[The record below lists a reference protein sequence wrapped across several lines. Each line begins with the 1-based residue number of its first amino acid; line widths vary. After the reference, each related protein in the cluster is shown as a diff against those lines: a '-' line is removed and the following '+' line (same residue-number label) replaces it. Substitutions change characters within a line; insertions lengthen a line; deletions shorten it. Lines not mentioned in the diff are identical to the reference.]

1 MTLGTCDSCDPGQVT
16 EYLCLCSLTYKYGIL
31 ILPHMTVV
39 RMQKII
45 INAPKHLV
53 PDNFLSVIIVITYI
67 NLYPNLTWEERGAQ
81 KG

>member
-1 MTLGTCDSCDPGQVT
+1 
-16 EYLCLCSLTYKYGIL
+16 
-31 ILPHMTVV
+31 MTVV

-67 NLYPNLTWEERGAQ
+67 NLYPNLTWEKGGQ

>member
-1 MTLGTCDSCDPGQVT
+1 
-16 EYLCLCSLTYKYGIL
+16 
-31 ILPHMTVV
+31 MTVV

-67 NLYPNLTWEERGAQ
+67 NLYPNLTWEEREAQ